1 MNGNEQGS
9 ENFTS
14 LATRLGLS
22 PAELL
27 VVTHKI
33 GLSIFDLNYGS
44 LELDPMQIAAIHD
57 HVSQQADSATVS
69 DSKRSK
75 KKTKKQQLNTTKTK
89 KRDEKEE
96 DPISIED
103 FVSFFNVSSEILM
116 QLCKDNDIVVGDVKQ
131 HLSKA
136 NRRTL
141 SSLLYAHS
149 LNVVDHDD
157 AEVFIPIVEV
167 KKLDVEHS
175 APVAIKRAANK
186 RISVLCRE
194 TETDEATLR
203 YVIDALQ
210 IRIIHDRFEK
220 IEVRHEDEIKTAI
233 TLMKD
238 LPTERTE
245 RGEMRL
251 KGMAAKYQVPVFKLA
266 DLCAEHGIP
275 TRHKRYVSTHGALRL
290 ATLLSDSEIL
300 RRLHHPDLIHDES
313 MAVDVVYEEVTNA
326 ESVNYQG
333 ISLARQN
340 FKDFSFEK
348 SDMRQVDLSHSILV
362 DANLKSVD
370 AREGQFIRAQ
380 AANANF
386 SAANVSDANFDHA
399 DLSRSIFV
407 NATCEGTIFANANL
421 QRADFSGANLTG
433 ADARWAN
440 FSGAIFSNTIWIN
453 GLVINHIDETTTA

>member
-1 MNGNEQGS
+1 MSGNELGS

-33 GLSIFDLNYGS
+33 GLGIFDPNYGS
-44 LELDPMQIAAIHD
+44 LELNPAQVAAVHD
-57 HVSQQADSATVS
+57 YVSHQADSSAVS
-69 DSKRSK
+69 DSRKSK
-75 KKTKKQQLNTTKTK
+75 KKTKKQQQNTIKAK
-89 KRDEKEE
+89 KRDAKEE

-103 FVSFFNVSSEILM
+103 FSSFFNVSSEILM
-116 QLCKDNDIVVGDVKQ
+116 QLCADNEMVVGDVKQ

-149 LNVVDHDD
+149 LKVQNHDD
-157 AEVFIPIVEV
+157 EEVFIPIVEV
-167 KKLDVEHS
+167 KKSDVEHS
-175 APVAIKRAANK
+175 APVAIERATNK

-210 IRIIHDRFEK
+210 IRIIRDRFEK
-220 IEVRHEDEIKTAI
+220 IEVRHEVEIKTAI

-251 KGMAAKYQVPVFKLA
+251 KGMAAKYQVPASKLA
-266 DLCAEHGIP
+266 DLCAEYGIP

-300 RRLHHPDLIHDES
+300 RRVQQPDLIHDES
-313 MAVDVVYEEVTNA
+313 TAVDVMSEEVTNA
-326 ESVNYQG
+326 ESVNYRG

-362 DANLKSVD
+362 EANLKSVD

-380 AANANF
+380 AAKANF
-386 SAANVSDANFDHA
+386 SAANVAGANFDHA
-399 DLSRSIFV
+399 ELSRSIFV

-421 QRADFSGANLTG
+421 QRSDFSGANLTG
-433 ADARWAN
+433 ADVRWAN
-440 FSGAIFSNTIWIN
+440 FSGAIFSNTIWID
-453 GLVINHIDETTTA
+453 GQVINHIDETTTA